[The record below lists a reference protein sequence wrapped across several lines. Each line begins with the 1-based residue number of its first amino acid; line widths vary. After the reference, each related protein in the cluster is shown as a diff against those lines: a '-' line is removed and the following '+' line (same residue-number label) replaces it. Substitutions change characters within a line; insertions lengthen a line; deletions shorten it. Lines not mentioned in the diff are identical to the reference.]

1 MNRMDILCI
10 RENWD
15 PNMDL
20 SLKRYLSLKIKETSA
35 QKQSLQIHEVKKK
48 NHKSKG
54 RNRKVNHNWGLK
66 YFMLNKR

>member
-1 MNRMDILCI
+1 
-10 RENWD
+10 
-15 PNMDL
+15 MDL

-35 QKQSLQIHEVKKK
+35 QKQSLQIHEAKT